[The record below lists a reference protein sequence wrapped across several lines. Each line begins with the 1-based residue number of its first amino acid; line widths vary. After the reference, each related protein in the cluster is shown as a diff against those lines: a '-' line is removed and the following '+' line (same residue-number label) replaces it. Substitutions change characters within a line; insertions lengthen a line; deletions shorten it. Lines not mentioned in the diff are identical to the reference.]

1 MTELTTTS
9 LSNRTFFVILTNS
22 FAENKLTQL
31 VKADRRK
38 LRKIQK
44 REQNWEHCSRK
55 GKERNARQRQPH
67 LITPLFIG
75 RRQGRHTT
83 AICRTSTK
91 ELDFFKLLI
100 QIYKMLVVFL
110 SLLEL
115 FSTATTAKDLVL

>member
-1 MTELTTTS
+1 MEQSRNFATAELTTS

-31 VKADRRK
+31 VKADRRM
-38 LRKIQK
+38 RKIQK
-44 REQNWEHCSRK
+44 REQNWEQCSRK

-75 RRQGRHTT
+75 WRQGRRTT
-83 AICRTSTK
+83 ALCRTSTK

-110 SLLEL
+110 SLLQFFQL
-115 FSTATTAKDLVL
+115 P